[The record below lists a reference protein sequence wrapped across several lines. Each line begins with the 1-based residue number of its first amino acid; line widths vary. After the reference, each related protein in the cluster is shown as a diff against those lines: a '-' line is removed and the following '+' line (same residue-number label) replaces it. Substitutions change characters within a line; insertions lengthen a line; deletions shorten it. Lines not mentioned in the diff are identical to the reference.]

1 MYHAAL
7 HQPFHKEHP
16 MKPYVL
22 GIPLIVVAFAAGISA
37 QAEQK
42 LSGHLVDTV
51 CAVNH
56 FKEPG
61 YAENHANACN
71 LHDSCIKSGFSL
83 MTADRRVLKFDA
95 KGAEQALA
103 LVKSTKK
110 EKDVKVT
117 VVGKV
122 DGETLTVRSIT
133 LQ

>member
-1 MYHAAL
+1 
-7 HQPFHKEHP
+7 
-16 MKPYVL
+16 MKPYAL
-22 GIPLIVVAFAAGISA
+22 GIPLVIVAFAASMSA

-61 YAENHANACN
+61 YAEKHENACN
-71 LHDSCIKSGFSL
+71 LHDSCIKSGYSL
-83 MTADRRVLKFDA
+83 MTADRRVLKFDS

-103 LVKSTKK
+103 LVKSTQKA
-110 EKDVKVT
+110 KDVKVT

-122 DGETLTVRSIT
+122 NGDMLTVRSIT